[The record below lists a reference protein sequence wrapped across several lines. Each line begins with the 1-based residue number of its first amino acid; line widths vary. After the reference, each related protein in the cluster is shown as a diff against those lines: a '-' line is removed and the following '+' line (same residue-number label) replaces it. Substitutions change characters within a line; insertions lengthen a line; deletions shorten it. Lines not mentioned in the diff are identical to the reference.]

1 MKKIRFVVGV
11 LKEDMELHDI
21 KTIPV
26 DSDKDSE
33 FACDLYKKITGKGE
47 LYPVY
52 AIAKIDD
59 KGLDIYDDALYYVES
74 NPELKDLLYSL
85 VQ

>member
-1 MKKIRFVVGV
+1 MKKIRYVVGM
-11 LKEDMELHDI
+11 LKEDMRFHNV

-26 DSDKDSE
+26 DIDKDSE
-33 FACDLYKKITGKGE
+33 FACNLYKKVTGHCE
-47 LYPVY
+47 MYPIY

-59 KGLDIYDDALYYVES
+59 KGLDVYDDALYYVES
-74 NPELKDLLYSL
+74 NPDLKDLLYSL